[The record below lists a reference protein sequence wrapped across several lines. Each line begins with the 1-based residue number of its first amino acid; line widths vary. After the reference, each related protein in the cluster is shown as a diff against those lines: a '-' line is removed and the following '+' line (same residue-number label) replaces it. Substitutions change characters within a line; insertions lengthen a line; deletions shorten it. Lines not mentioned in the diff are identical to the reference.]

1 MITLANAP
9 VSYGV
14 FELDA
19 EDGVQLPG
27 ADELATMIATAGYA
41 GIDSGPIGMLGRGQE
56 LRDRLRRN
64 GLALAGGWVDLPL
77 TDADAFM
84 AALPGYRDA
93 MEFFAEGAELHP
105 DTPPRP
111 TLADSGSDARRANPG
126 GGAGLSLDDRGWD
139 TLARNV
145 GTAVE
150 IAGEYGLRPT
160 FHHHA
165 CTHVETPAEIDELL
179 ARTEIGLTF
188 DTGHLI
194 IGGGDPLEGLRRWQ
208 SRIDHLHIKDVR
220 TAVLRDVVARKAGMR
235 QVWTEGAFVPLGTG
249 DLDVAGVM
257 EQIIASGFH
266 GWLVVEQDVIPQLG
280 DDPGQPQAHQLHN
293 RDALTP
299 WFPKEG
305 MA

>member
-19 EDGVQLPG
+19 EEGVELPG
-27 ADELATMIATAGYA
+27 PEEIAAMISAAGYA
-41 GIDSGPIGMLGRGQE
+41 GIDSGPIGMLGRGAE
-56 LRDRLRRN
+56 LRDRLARHS
-64 GLALAGGWVDLPL
+64 LALAGGWVDMPF
-77 TDADAFM
+77 TDDDAFA

-93 MEFFAEGAELHP
+93 MAFFAEGAELHP

-111 TLADSGSDARRANPG
+111 TLADSGSAARRANPG
-126 GGAGLSLDDRGWD
+126 GGPGLSLDPRGWD

-145 GTAVE
+145 SSAAR

-165 CTHVETPAEIDELL
+165 CTHVETPEEIDELL
-179 ARTEIGLTF
+179 ARTDVGLTF

-194 IGGGDPLEGLRRWQ
+194 IGGGDPLEGLRRWEK
-208 SRIDHLHIKDVR
+208 RIDHLHLKDVQ

-235 QVWTEGAFVPLGTG
+235 QVWTERAFVPLGDG
-249 DLDVAGVM
+249 DLDLDATM
-257 EQIIASGFH
+257 EQILGSGYS
-266 GWLVVEQDVIPQLG
+266 GWLVIEQDVIPQAG
-280 DDPGQPQAHQLHN
+280 DDSGQPQAHQRRN

-299 WFPKEG
+299 WFPKG
-305 MA
+305 DLA